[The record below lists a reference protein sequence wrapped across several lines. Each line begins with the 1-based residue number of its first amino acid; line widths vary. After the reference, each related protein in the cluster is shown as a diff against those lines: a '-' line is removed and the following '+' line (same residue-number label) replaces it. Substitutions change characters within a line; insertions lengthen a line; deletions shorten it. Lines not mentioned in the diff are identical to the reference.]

1 MSASPSR
8 TSAALR
14 DAFLSALVALGIF
27 GVMVGLRTDPGPTTM
42 VLTPDRKS
50 TRLNSS
56 HHRLSRMPS
65 SA

>member
-1 MSASPSR
+1 MTTNPPKRQDPKSTRPVMEWLLDSDPAIR
-8 TSAALR
+8 WQVLR
-14 DAFLSALVALGIF
+14 DLADAPAEIVA
-27 GVMVGLRTDPGPTTM
+27 
-42 VLTPDRKS
+42 DRKS